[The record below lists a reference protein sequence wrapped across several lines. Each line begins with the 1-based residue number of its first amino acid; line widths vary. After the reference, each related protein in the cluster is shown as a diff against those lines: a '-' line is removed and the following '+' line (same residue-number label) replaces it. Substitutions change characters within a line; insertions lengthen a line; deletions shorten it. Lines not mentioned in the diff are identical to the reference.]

1 MRVAVTGASGN
12 VGTAVL
18 RSLHADASVDEVV
31 AIARRPPR
39 TEERDDV
46 TWIAR
51 DVRDPRLT
59 DDLTGVDAVVHL
71 AWLIQPSRRPPVTW
85 DVNVRGT
92 VNLLRAARTAEVGA
106 IVHASS
112 VGAYSPRPPGRFVGE
127 DWPTHGVVT
136 SNYSREKSYVERLL
150 DAFRAEH
157 PESRIV
163 CVRPAFIFQGS
174 AASGIRRLFLGSL
187 FPSLLVRGG
196 EVPLAAI
203 ISEMRFQVVHA
214 DDVADA
220 YRRAVLDDDAEG
232 AFNIA
237 ADPVFDRQTLSDALD
252 APVLSVP
259 YRVARPL
266 AHLAWAARLHPV
278 EPGWVDLARN
288 IPLLR
293 TARAARVL
301 GWKATRT
308 GEEALNELLEGIAR
322 ERGGATPALQPDRG
336 ISRVREILR
345 TRQGGRQH

>member
-18 RSLHADASVDEVV
+18 RALHDDGAVDEIV
-31 AIARRPPR
+31 AVARRPPSS
-39 TEERDDV
+39 ESRDGV
-46 TWIAR
+46 TWVAR
-51 DVRDPRLT
+51 DVRDPGLG
-59 DDLTGVDAVVHL
+59 DDLAGIDVVVHL
-71 AWLIQPSRRPPVTW
+71 AWLIQPSRRPSVTW

-92 VNLLRAARTAEVGA
+92 ANLLRVARAAGVRAV
-106 IVHASS
+106 VHASS
-112 VGAYSPRPPGRFVGE
+112 VGAYSPRPPERFVDE

-150 DAFRAEH
+150 DAYGAEH
-157 PESRIV
+157 PEIRIV
-163 CVRPAFIFQGS
+163 RLRPAFIFQS
-174 AASGIRRLFLGSL
+174 EAASGIRRLFLGSL
-187 FPSLLVRGG
+187 FPNMLVRGG

-237 ADPVFDRQTLSDALD
+237 AEPVFDRGSLAEALG
-252 APVLSVP
+252 APVLPVP
-259 YRVARPL
+259 YRVARPI
-266 AHLAWAARLHPV
+266 ANLAWALRLHPV

-293 TARAARVL
+293 TARATRLL
-301 GWKATRT
+301 GWEPART
-308 GEEALNELLEGIAR
+308 GVEALRELLDGIAR
-322 ERGGATPALQPDRG
+322 GRGAATPALRPESEA
-336 ISRVREILR
+336 SRVREILR
-345 TRQGGRQH
+345 TRQGERQH